1 MGKRILLIED
11 EAIIAETI
19 AFNLQKEG
27 YETETA
33 SDGESGLELFYAYGP
48 DLIILDLMLP
58 GIDGMGVCRRIR
70 SQSQVPIIMLTAKEG
85 EIDRVLGL
93 EFGADDYI
101 TKPFSMRELMAR
113 VKTVLRRV
121 TLNKQ
126 EENKKFLRNGD
137 IEIDLWGQE
146 VWVKKEKK
154 ELTAKEYEVLKMLM
168 SNAGRVLSRDLLL
181 DRIWGSDFYGDPRT
195 VDVHIRWL
203 REKIES
209 DPGKPYYI
217 LTVRGSGYKFRRDE

>member
-1 MGKRILLIED
+1 M
-11 EAIIAETI
+11 
-19 AFNLQKEG
+19 
-27 YETETA
+27 
-33 SDGESGLELFYAYGP
+33 
-48 DLIILDLMLP
+48 
-58 GIDGMGVCRRIR
+58 
-70 SQSQVPIIMLTAKEG
+70 
-85 EIDRVLGL
+85 
-93 EFGADDYI
+93 
-101 TKPFSMRELMAR
+101 
-113 VKTVLRRV
+113 TVLRRV